1 MKSTQRHSLVNSL
14 EQMLLMSASAIE
26 GTDAGEWLAGCE
38 NNNVISGHGGDD
50 EFYAPSG
57 RNQID
62 GGDGNDILYVYEGKR
77 SDFILE
83 KLSDGRMRLEG
94 VGLNNEWVTNTLS
107 NVERISFRDGVV
119 WIGADDPSELKGTNN
134 SDWLSGSEFTD
145 LIQAFG
151 GDDAIYAPI
160 GVNEID
166 GGDGFDTLIIY
177 EGNESDYEITRQ
189 EDGGVRIKGPGLNG
203 EVVENVLRNV
213 ERVLFNDRSLNL
225 DLVKR
230 NEVPQNLTPQ
240 TQLEFDPAIVDQAP
254 INSQPTETPP
264 IDVAPVD
271 VAPVDEAPVDEA
283 PVDEAPVDEAP
294 VEVAPVE
301 VAPVDEAP
309 VDEAPVDEATVE
321 VSPVEVSP
329 VEVAPVD
336 VAPVEVAPVEVA
348 PVEVAPVDEAPVDET
363 PVESFEQIAET
374 PVVAGAPPHEFIQQV
389 VDLTNQFRT
398 ANGLSL
404 LSINI
409 ELQTAAQG
417 HSRDLA
423 NGDYFSHTGLDGR
436 KPWDR
441 AEDAGYNY
449 YTVGENIAAGQRSPA
464 EVVQAWIDSPP
475 HLANLMN
482 PAFSEIGI
490 GYEFLQD
497 DTGIINY
504 NHYWTQLFGTEM

>member
-1 MKSTQRHSLVNSL
+1 MKSKQRRSDIKSL

-38 NNNVISGHGGDD
+38 SNNVISGHGGDD

-83 KLSDGRMRLEG
+83 RLQDGRTRLEG
-94 VGLNNEWVTNTLS
+94 VGLNNEWVSNTLS

-119 WIGADDPSELKGTNN
+119 WIGADDLSELRGTDN

-166 GGDGFDTLIIY
+166 GGEGFDTLIVY
-177 EGNESDYEITRQ
+177 EGNQADYEITR
-189 EDGGVRIKGPGLNG
+189 ESDGGVRIKGPGLNG
-203 EVVENVLRNV
+203 QVVENVLKNV
-213 ERVLFNDRSLNL
+213 ERILFNDRSLLLNFAA
-225 DLVKR
+225 V
-230 NEVPQNLTPQ
+230 ETP
-240 TQLEFDPAIVDQAP
+240 TADDSTSEQLQFNPALVDQP
-254 INSQPTETPP
+254 PLNSQPIEPP
-264 IDVAPVD
+264 EAEEFHEADVDSDVDSLIPESPPEASIEASSVD
-271 VAPVDEAPVDEA
+271 VATEPEGPAAPTDVEQEAVEAQSESQNFVEPAEDVPVEFAAEEVTEAEA
-283 PVDEAPVDEAP
+283 AP
-294 VEVAPVE
+294 VEEISEE
-301 VAPVDEAP
+301 V
-309 VDEAPVDEATVE
+309 
-321 VSPVEVSP
+321 
-329 VEVAPVD
+329 
-336 VAPVEVAPVEVA
+336 
-348 PVEVAPVDEAPVDET
+348 
-363 PVESFEQIAET
+363 FEQPADA
-374 PVVAGAPPHEFIQQV
+374 PLSQALPPHEFVQQV
-389 VDLTNQFRT
+389 VDLTNEFR
-398 ANGLSL
+398 AQNGLSL
-404 LSINI
+404 FAINL
-409 ELQTAAQG
+409 ELQQAAQG
-417 HSRDLA
+417 HSNDLA
-423 NGDYFSHTGLDGR
+423 TGDYFSHTGLDGR

-449 YTVGENIAAGQRSPA
+449 YTVGENIAAGQRSPE

-482 PAFSEIGI
+482 PAFTEIGI
-490 GYEFLQD
+490 GYEHLQN
-497 DTGIINY
+497 DTGNINY